1 MKAVTNFKTGS
12 AHASLLKPGHWYH
25 ESEAVSNL
33 ALLIYA
39 DLCELVNNKVGT
51 ERLYW
56 NSQIEAIR
64 CIADDK
70 GL

>member
-1 MKAVTNFKTGS
+1 MTPKQLEKYSSVRNKWMKQGEKQFK
-12 AHASLLKPGHWYH
+12 
-25 ESEAVSNL
+25 L

-39 DLCELVNNKVGT
+39 DLCELIAVEQICNT
-51 ERLYW
+51 YYP
-56 NSQIEAIR
+56 SQIEAIR